1 MPLHQAAVTPAL
13 FRPLRRPL
21 RRPLLAARN
30 AVSAVAA
37 LALLALGHASPVLAQ
52 DWPQSGK
59 TLRILSPFPPG
70 GTADQLARLIGA
82 RLSQQTGVVAVVDN
96 RPGGSTLIAVNELK
110 RAAPD
115 GYTVL
120 YTVTGTTS
128 QLPHLYAK
136 SPVDPFNDFTPLG
149 LFAYNQLVLTI
160 PPSLPA
166 KTVKEL
172 VEYARANPGKMN
184 YASFGNGSFPHI
196 VSELLKAN
204 TGIEMTHV
212 PFKGGADAG
221 RAVMSGEVQLLFD
234 APVTGINNA
243 RGGKLRALASTG
255 PNKVS
260 VPGMN
265 LSLPTMAEAGFPGFD
280 VPGLEQL
287 LGPPG
292 MPRALADRVNAEI
305 MKIAQLPEIRD
316 IYVRNGFEFVASNTT
331 EHARVSRDNHERWG
345 AIIRKTGIKLD

>member
-1 MPLHQAAVTPAL
+1 MKFIVRIVIS
-13 FRPLRRPL
+13 FM
-21 RRPLLAARN
+21 
-30 AVSAVAA
+30 
-37 LALLALGHASPVLAQ
+37 ALLLSVASIAQTYPNKPVRVIVPFATGGPTDAMARILAQ
-52 DWPQSGK
+52 KLTESMGQSFVVENRAGA
-59 TLRILSPFPPG
+59 G
-70 GTADQLARLIGA
+70 GNIGMGMGA
-82 RLSQQTGVVAVVDN
+82 
-96 RPGGSTLIAVNELK
+96 K
-110 RAAPD
+110 AAPD

-149 LFAYNQLVLTI
+149 LFAFNQLVLTI

-221 RAVMSGEVQLLFD
+221 SSETEVTRKRSPAAV
-234 APVTGINNA
+234 
-243 RGGKLRALASTG
+243 R
-255 PNKVS
+255 
-260 VPGMN
+260 
-265 LSLPTMAEAGFPGFD
+265 
-280 VPGLEQL
+280 
-287 LGPPG
+287 
-292 MPRALADRVNAEI
+292 
-305 MKIAQLPEIRD
+305 
-316 IYVRNGFEFVASNTT
+316 
-331 EHARVSRDNHERWG
+331 
-345 AIIRKTGIKLD
+345 